1 MTHVGDVVDA
11 IQVLLSFLVVHVL
24 SFSSK
29 DLQRILLEKQRHST
43 SSDGDDGDDDG
54 DDDDGSSRR
63 MVRKGRGIMREV
75 KGSA

>member
-43 SSDGDDGDDDG
+43 SSDGDDGDDD
-54 DDDDGSSRR
+54 DDDGSSRR